1 MNSVS
6 LVFLLLLLLVYFDNN
21 VSFRYH
27 GRLSSSNWN
36 KVSSSLFSTSTSSS
50 PSSSSIINE
59 KELNDMFWITPE
71 GLSIEIIAAY
81 SQIAGGSIDKLRR
94 VDDRSELR
102 KWWENTKL
110 LFDNKNKLKL
120 EWSKAPILF
129 IHGSYHAAW
138 CYAEH
143 YLDYFSSLGHNCYAI
158 SLRGTSGTGMPPT
171 DPGDIVRIEKH
182 VYDIQC
188 ALQKIREDDDSA
200 PNPIIISHSFGGLIT
215 MKLLEIDEVRKNLTG
230 VALLCSVPPSGN
242 GPMTQRF
249 VQSRFLNSLKIVWGF
264 VFKAATT
271 NIDLCREL
279 FFDDSFNASDIKRY
293 MRNFQSDSRVGLDL
307 QALAPVLP
315 SVNSINGKAPW
326 LINNDIELDKATIAV
341 KTKVENN
348 STDINLLT
356 PSTPFTELELNN
368 VLSQYDEKNL
378 TKVTKAKQ
386 ASAIEKKIRKSTPNV
401 KYTKIKSSIIKTE
414 DNKLARLVVGAGND
428 FIVDD
433 EGVKETAFYLGVE
446 PVFIKDLYHDVM
458 LGPKWKESADVI
470 KNWLDSI

>member
-1 MNSVS
+1 
-6 LVFLLLLLLVYFDNN
+6 
-21 VSFRYH
+21 
-27 GRLSSSNWN
+27 
-36 KVSSSLFSTSTSSS
+36 
-50 PSSSSIINE
+50 
-59 KELNDMFWITPE
+59 MFWITPE

-356 PSTPFTELELNN
+356 PNTPFTELELNN
-368 VLSQYDEKNL
+368 VLSQYDEKIL

-401 KYTKIKSSIIKTE
+401 KYTKIKI
-414 DNKLARLVVGAGND
+414 
-428 FIVDD
+428 
-433 EGVKETAFYLGVE
+433 
-446 PVFIKDLYHDVM
+446 
-458 LGPKWKESADVI
+458 
-470 KNWLDSI
+470 

>member
-1 MNSVS
+1 
-6 LVFLLLLLLVYFDNN
+6 
-21 VSFRYH
+21 
-27 GRLSSSNWN
+27 
-36 KVSSSLFSTSTSSS
+36 
-50 PSSSSIINE
+50 
-59 KELNDMFWITPE
+59 MFWITPE
-71 GLSIEIIAAY
+71 GLSIEVVVAY

-110 LFDNKNKLKL
+110 LFDDKKSKLK
-120 EWSKAPILF
+120 WSKAPLLF

-171 DPGDIVRIEKH
+171 DPGDIVKIEKH

-215 MKLLEIDEVRKNLTG
+215 MKLLEIDEIRKNLTG

-249 VQSRFLNSLKIVWGF
+249 IQSRFWNSLKIVWGF
-264 VFKAATT
+264 VLKAATT

-279 FFDDSFNASDIKRY
+279 FFDNSFNTSDIKRY

-326 LINNDIELDKATIAV
+326 LV
-341 KTKVENN
+341 KNEISNKISTVTKIKVENN
-348 STDINLLT
+348 STEMNILIT
-356 PSTPFTELELNN
+356 PSSPFTELELSN
-368 VLSQYDEKNL
+368 VLSQYDEKSLSNV
-378 TKVTKAKQ
+378 TKVTKVKQ
-386 ASAIEKKIRKSTPNV
+386 TNIIEKKVRKTLPNP
-401 KYTKIKSSIIKTE
+401 KSTKIKSSIIKNE
-414 DNKLARLVVGAGND
+414 DNKLARLVIGAGND

-433 EGVKETAFYLGVE
+433 EGVKETALYLGVE